1 MKIITVVVMS
11 CLLFAVSAFADD
23 GLVRLQSNDTVK
35 VTAERLQKA
44 LKEKGLRIF
53 ARIDHQKGAAKV
65 NKKLRPTE
73 LFIFGNP
80 LAGTPLMQCKQ
91 TMAIDLP
98 QKMLIYQDEQ
108 GKTWVVY
115 NAPAYLAGRH
125 GLGECGAKTVAKV
138 TNILAKVSHAAAGL

>member
-1 MKIITVVVMS
+1 MRIISVIVMS
-11 CLLFAVSAFADD
+11 CLFFAVSALADD
-23 GLVRLQSNDTVK
+23 GLVRLQSNDTVT
-35 VTAERLQKA
+35 VTAERLQKV

-53 ARIDHQKGAAKV
+53 ARIDHQKGAASV
-65 NKKLRPTE
+65 EKKLRPTE
-73 LFIFGNP
+73 VFIFGNP
-80 LAGTPLMQCKQ
+80 KAGTPLMQCKQ
-91 TMAIDLP
+91 TIGIDLP
-98 QKMLIYQDEQ
+98 QKILLYEDEQ